1 MRTRTRIHPYV
12 TPELA
17 RRLVGYSAAKG
28 LTESAAV
35 QAALEEYLDG
45 KEKDSAVIIRRLD
58 RLGRAAVRQQR
69 DVEVLSEAF
78 ALFVQIWSAYRSELS
93 DAEKEAATRRG
104 AKFYR
109 EYLKYLSQ
117 QLASDSRFV
126 KLVVNDQGEPPNA
139 GQLGRENAAGGPAR

>member
-45 KEKDSAVIIRRLD
+45 DEKDSAVIIRRLD

-78 ALFVQIWSAYRSELS
+78 ALFVRIWSAYVPELS
-93 DAEKEAATRRG
+93 DKERQAAKTSG
-104 AKFYR
+104 AKFYE
-109 EYLKYLSQ
+109 EYLEYLSQ
-117 QLASDSRFV
+117 RLASDSRLMKSV
-126 KLVVNDQGEPPNA
+126 L
-139 GQLGRENAAGGPAR
+139 